1 MANII
6 KAMKLDFDLV
16 KVYVKAICFTL
27 LIPVVFAI
35 INRSL
40 MTSVSFAT
48 CFIAM
53 ASGYTFSIS
62 EKNGMERL
70 YGILPIT
77 KKEFVLGRYL
87 YTIIMGGIAVLF
99 SCIVH
104 PIVLFILGDKVTWQ
118 QIIFTFLYGILLYS
132 IYTVFQLPGYYKY
145 GSINGRMFMY
155 IPIIGFLL
163 VLFGMEQVNLSK
175 NGFAISIFSN
185 LGILAAV
192 ITFGIILIYTV
203 SICISIRIMK
213 NKEI

>member
-87 YTIIMGGIAVLF
+87 IYNYYGWNCSSI
-99 SCIVH
+99 
-104 PIVLFILGDKVTWQ
+104 
-118 QIIFTFLYGILLYS
+118 FLYCSSNS
-132 IYTVFQLPGYYKY
+132 I
-145 GSINGRMFMY
+145 IH
-155 IPIIGFLL
+155 
-163 VLFGMEQVNLSK
+163 
-175 NGFAISIFSN
+175 
-185 LGILAAV
+185 
-192 ITFGIILIYTV
+192 
-203 SICISIRIMK
+203 IRR
-213 NKEI
+213 

>member
-132 IYTVFQLPGYYKY
+132 IYTVFQL
-145 GSINGRMFMY
+145 FMY

-163 VLFGMEQVNLSK
+163 VLFGMEKVNLSK

>member
-77 KKEFVLGRYL
+77 KKRICFREISVYNYYGWNCSS
-87 YTIIMGGIAVLF
+87 I
-99 SCIVH
+99 
-104 PIVLFILGDKVTWQ
+104 
-118 QIIFTFLYGILLYS
+118 FLYCSSNS
-132 IYTVFQLPGYYKY
+132 I
-145 GSINGRMFMY
+145 IH
-155 IPIIGFLL
+155 
-163 VLFGMEQVNLSK
+163 
-175 NGFAISIFSN
+175 
-185 LGILAAV
+185 
-192 ITFGIILIYTV
+192 
-203 SICISIRIMK
+203 IRR
-213 NKEI
+213 

>member
-104 PIVLFILGDKVTWQ
+104 PIVLFI
-118 QIIFTFLYGILLYS
+118 
-132 IYTVFQLPGYYKY
+132 
-145 GSINGRMFMY
+145 
-155 IPIIGFLL
+155 
-163 VLFGMEQVNLSK
+163 
-175 NGFAISIFSN
+175 
-185 LGILAAV
+185 
-192 ITFGIILIYTV
+192 
-203 SICISIRIMK
+203 
-213 NKEI
+213 

>member
-163 VLFGMEQVNLSK
+163 MIK
-175 NGFAISIFSN
+175 
-185 LGILAAV
+185 
-192 ITFGIILIYTV
+192 
-203 SICISIRIMK
+203 
-213 NKEI
+213 

>member
-70 YGILPIT
+70 YGILNIT
-77 KKEFVLGRYL
+77 N
-87 YTIIMGGIAVLF
+87 AVLLK
-99 SCIVH
+99 CTLLH
-104 PIVLFILGDKVTWQ
+104 LPEILKFFRLAELWDVMMTG
-118 QIIFTFLYGILLYS
+118 
-132 IYTVFQLPGYYKY
+132 
-145 GSINGRMFMY
+145 N
-155 IPIIGFLL
+155 
-163 VLFGMEQVNLSK
+163 
-175 NGFAISIFSN
+175 ISD
-185 LGILAAV
+185 
-192 ITFGIILIYTV
+192 
-203 SICISIRIMK
+203 
-213 NKEI
+213 

>member
-1 MANII
+1 MKNII

-27 LIPVVFAI
+27 LIPVAFVV
-35 INRSL
+35 INRSF
-40 MTSVSFAT
+40 MTSVSFAI

-104 PIVLFILGDKVTWQ
+104 PIVLFILGNKVTWQ
-118 QIIFTFLYGILLYS
+118 QMIFTFLYGILLYS

-163 VLFGMEQVNLSK
+163 VLFGMEKIDLSK
-175 NGFAISIFSN
+175 NELVMSIFNN
-185 LGILAAV
+185 LGVLAALIVVVV
-192 ITFGIILIYTV
+192 IVIYTM
-203 SICISIRIMK
+203 SIYISLRIVK